1 MDKYKANKY
10 SSISVLGIT
19 RKSDSSDNAIEY
31 YSLGDKLILLM
42 EEIDTNNKSSEN
54 NEISV
59 ILRLYVNYC
68 LVAKHN

>member
-1 MDKYKANKY
+1 M
-10 SSISVLGIT
+10 SVIGIT

-31 YSLGDKLILLM
+31 YSSGDKLILLM
-42 EEIDTNNKSSEN
+42 EENDTNNKSSEN

-68 LVAKHN
+68 LVAKHK